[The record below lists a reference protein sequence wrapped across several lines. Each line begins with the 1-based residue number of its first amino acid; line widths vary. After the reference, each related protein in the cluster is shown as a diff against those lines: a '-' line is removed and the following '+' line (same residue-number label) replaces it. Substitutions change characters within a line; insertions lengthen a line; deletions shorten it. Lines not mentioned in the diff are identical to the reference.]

1 MTIAELLAEA
11 AVSLPPQK
19 PRNTQ
24 YSKFTPVLFALQKNG
39 FNSEQMAHWLIDR
52 KKVEPEKLDSCRRS
66 ISQLLKKHA
75 PKAPVISTPDAP

>member
-1 MTIAELLAEA
+1 MTLAELLAEA

-24 YSKFTPVLFALQKNG
+24 CSKFTPVLFTLQKNG
-39 FNSEQMAHWLIDR
+39 FNSEQMAQWLIDR

-75 PKAPVISTPDAP
+75 PKAPVIPTQATL